1 MDKPCILTLRLVI
14 DCSMTA
20 ATTWTLRMKIHDN
33 NDNGKD
39 NEMAMI
45 RIVMLLQLML
55 LLMMMVKD
63 IMTMAASSA
72 EKARHGQLPEGWPG
86 VDC

>member
-20 ATTWTLRMKIHDN
+20 ATTWTLRLKIHDN

-45 RIVMLLQLML
+45 VMLLQLM

-72 EKARHGQLPEGWPG
+72 EKIWATT
-86 VDC
+86 